1 MSEGI
6 IVSLIVSI
14 TTLLVTIITP
24 ILLYILTQRQNKK
37 IDETKSSV
45 QELSKEVNG
54 KLKMLVVAEKGL
66 SKAEGKV
73 EGIAEQK
80 EEQKKDFLVDYD
92 KDKIDPT

>member
-1 MSEGI
+1 MSEGVI
-6 IVSLIVSI
+6 ISLIVSV
-14 TTLLVTIITP
+14 TTLMVSIITP
-24 ILLYILTQRQNKK
+24 ILIYILTQRQNRK
-37 IDETKSSV
+37 IE
-45 QELSKEVNG
+45 QLAKEVNG

-92 KDKIDPT
+92 KDKIEP